1 MAKKFNFAS
10 KKELE
15 DYLNSFKDANSK
27 DIILGEKMRRPIEAR
42 KVKGNN
48 NVLVIGTDENVDR
61 CGSFI
66 NPNIL
71 QMNSSYVVMDPYGE
85 SYVALHQVLENH
97 GYKVKVFNLDDID
110 HSLKYNPLQYIRDDR
125 DIKAVIDC
133 LMSNTSNGR
142 LGDEPFLEKAE
153 RIFYIAFFYYMKD
166 YCTDANKK
174 NLASIVDLVAASER
188 SSKSADSKSG
198 LDDLFES
205 LPHESAAWRT
215 FMGFKQAAG
224 KTLKPVLASTTVR
237 MQAFLHPKFAQ
248 FTQNDQLEL
257 ENIGC
262 EKTALFIIPPH
273 RCSDRAFLI
282 PMLYTQMI
290 DTLHYVSF
298 EQAKAGKATKSL
310 DAPVQFLMNGIENC
324 GIINDFPEMLST
336 LRIPGMSAMV
346 FTDNVDRIKSLY
358 KDKWNILTG
367 NCSTIIFADH
377 SDLSTVEYLTEL
389 LNRGNY
395 LCKKPGKKMSD
406 CMDDFSE
413 NMEIVITYAMKP
425 ILDEKYHYEKH
436 PLYNSV
442 VKFE

>member
-10 KKELE
+10 EKELE

-125 DIKAVIDC
+125 DINAVIDC

-153 RIFYIAFFYYMKD
+153 RLFYMAFFYYMKD

-174 NLASIVDLVAASER
+174 NLASIVDLVAER
-188 SSKSADSKSG
+188 SSKSEDSKSG

-215 FMGFKQAAG
+215 FMAFKQAAG

-290 DTLHYVSF
+290 DTLHCVSF
-298 EQAKAGKATKSL
+298 EQAKAGKATKRL
-310 DAPVQFLMNGIENC
+310 DAPVQFLMN
-324 GIINDFPEMLST
+324 
-336 LRIPGMSAMV
+336 
-346 FTDNVDRIKSLY
+346 
-358 KDKWNILTG
+358 
-367 NCSTIIFADH
+367 
-377 SDLSTVEYLTEL
+377 
-389 LNRGNY
+389 
-395 LCKKPGKKMSD
+395 
-406 CMDDFSE
+406 
-413 NMEIVITYAMKP
+413 AMKP

>member
-1 MAKKFNFAS
+1 MAKKINFAS
-10 KKELE
+10 NKELE

-27 DIILGEKMRRPIEAR
+27 DIILGKKMRRPIEAR

-48 NVLVIGTDENVDR
+48 NVLIIGNDKNVDR
-61 CGSFI
+61 CGSFV

-110 HSLKYNPLQYIRDDR
+110 HSVKYNPLKYIRDDR
-125 DIKAVIDC
+125 DVNAVIDC

-142 LGDEPFLEKAE
+142 TENEAFFEKAE
-153 RIFYIAFFYYMKD
+153 RLFYMSFFYYMKD
-166 YCTDANKK
+166 HCTDMGKK
-174 NLASIVDLVAASER
+174 NLAGIVDMVAASDC
-188 SSKSADSKSG
+188 SSENNQNAKSP

-205 LPHESAAWRT
+205 LPHKSAAWRT
-215 FMGFKQAAG
+215 FMAFKQAAG

-248 FTQNDQLEL
+248 FTQSDQLEL

-273 RCSDRAFLI
+273 RCDDRAFLI
-282 PMLYTQMI
+282 PMLYTQLI

-298 EQAKAGKATKSL
+298 EQAKAGKATKRL
-310 DAPVQFLMNGIENC
+310 DVPVQFLINGIENC
-324 GIINDFPEMLST
+324 GVISNFPEMLST
-336 LRIPGMSAMV
+336 LRIPGMSAMI
-346 FTDNVDRIKSLY
+346 FSDNTDRIKSLY
-358 KDKWNILTG
+358 KEKWNILTG
-367 NCSTIIFADH
+367 NCSTIIFADA
-377 SDLSTVEYLTEL
+377 SDLCTIEYLTEL
-389 LNRGNY
+389 LNRGNC
-395 LCKKPGKKMSD
+395 LGKKAGEKITD
-406 CMDDFSE
+406 CLADLSQ
-413 NMEIVITYAMKP
+413 NMEIVITHAMKP
-425 ILDEKYHYEKH
+425 IWDEKYHYENH

-442 VKFE
+442 IKF